1 MKKLIHYLF
10 VGLLIAINIPSANAH
25 AQLDSS
31 YPAKN
36 QVIYRIPTFIWLEFD
51 GNLISFGEKSI
62 HRLVVTNSKNQ
73 KVSVGKVIVGGPR
86 ISTKIKAVLPP
97 GKYLIS
103 YRIVSE
109 DGHPVEGSF
118 SFIFR
123 PH

>member
-1 MKKLIHYLF
+1 M
-10 VGLLIAINIPSANAH
+10 
-25 AQLDSS
+25 
-31 YPAKN
+31 
-36 QVIYRIPTFIWLEFD
+36 
-51 GNLISFGEKSI
+51 
-62 HRLVVTNSKNQ
+62 
-73 KVSVGKVIVGGPR
+73 SVGKVIVGGPR
-86 ISTKIKAVLPP
+86 ISTKIKSVLPP